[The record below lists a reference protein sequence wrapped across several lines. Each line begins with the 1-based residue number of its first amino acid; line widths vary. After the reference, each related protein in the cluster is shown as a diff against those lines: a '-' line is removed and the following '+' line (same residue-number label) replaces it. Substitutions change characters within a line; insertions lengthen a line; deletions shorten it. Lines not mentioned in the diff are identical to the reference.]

1 MTPLEFLH
9 LLKENNNREWFN
21 ENKHHYLEAREQFI
35 AVVDQLIEGITRF
48 DPAICGNTG
57 KDAVYRIYRDVRFS
71 KDKSPY
77 KGYFSAYI
85 APGGRKS
92 NLAGYYIHFEP
103 DGCLAGGG
111 LHCPKNDELKEIR
124 FEIYNHVDEFGR
136 IIGSSDF
143 KRLFGELWG
152 EKLKRPPKGFP
163 KEFPQIEWL
172 KHKKYLML
180 HRFPESKTKEEHFVN
195 YVLNVFQKM
204 KPLNDF
210 LNRAVGNE

>member
-1 MTPLEFLH
+1 MTTLEFLH
-9 LLKENNNREWFN
+9 LLKENNNRDWFN
-21 ENKHHYLEAREQFI
+21 EHKQLYFEAREQFI
-35 AVVDQLIEGITRF
+35 EVVDKLIKGIEEF
-48 DPAICGNTG
+48 DPAIRGAEG

-111 LHCPKNDELKEIR
+111 LHCPKGDELKEIR
-124 FEIYNHVDEFGR
+124 FEIYNHADEFGK
-136 IIGSSDF
+136 IIGDKYF
-143 KRLFGELWG
+143 KKLFGEILG

-163 KEFPQIEWL
+163 KDFPHIEWL
-172 KHKKYLML
+172 KHKKYLMI
-180 HRFPESKTKEEHFVN
+180 HTFPESLTEEERFIQ
-195 YVLNVFQKM
+195 YILDVFKKM
-204 KPLNDF
+204 KPMNDF
-210 LNRAVGNE
+210 LNRAVG

>member
-1 MTPLEFLH
+1 MTTLEFLH

-35 AVVDQLIEGITRF
+35 AVVDELIEGITRF
-48 DPAICGNTG
+48 DPAIRGNTG

-136 IIGSSDF
+136 IIGSRDF
-143 KRLFGELWG
+143 ERLFGELWG

-172 KHKKYLML
+172 KYKKYLML
-180 HRFPESKTKEEHFVN
+180 HRFPESKTEDEHFVN

-210 LNRAVGNE
+210 LNRAVGEG